1 MSRPLKTAGGLM
13 ALCSVLVAT
22 VLSLA
27 TRDLLLPVLP
37 LIDEALSLV
46 FFCLPVG
53 ATIGLGLAWRQ
64 PGRSIALAAL
74 LAALLTVV
82 LSWAVWIGWIV
93 VECGIQDNRCF
104 D

>member
-1 MSRPLKTAGGLM
+1 MSRSLKTAGGLM

-37 LIDEALSLV
+37 LIDEARSLV

-64 PGRSIALAAL
+64 PGRSIAL